1 MRAIAFRKQLWTTT
15 WTITHRTSPLTQ
27 VIQIRHV
34 DIFQKQ
40 LKPLS
45 QFKPVEDGIVCSTC
59 KNKCDT
65 QKYKMQ
71 SAKAR
76 SYNAFNTYYD
86 EIITAYVVKC
96 WGSDSTRSRIR
107 TDCHNISL
115 TRRRGD
121 AEAARHIDAQR
132 SELLDHFTQ

>member
-1 MRAIAFRKQLWTTT
+1 M
-15 WTITHRTSPLTQ
+15 
-27 VIQIRHV
+27 
-34 DIFQKQ
+34 
-40 LKPLS
+40 
-45 QFKPVEDGIVCSTC
+45 
-59 KNKCDT
+59 
-65 QKYKMQ
+65 QKYKVQ

-76 SYNAFNTYYD
+76 SYNAFNTCYD
-86 EIITAYVVKC
+86 EMITIYVVKC

-132 SELLDHFTQ
+132 GQLLDHFTQ